1 MKLKLIKETVG
12 SYLDINFND
21 KKIIKSRRREYVEA
35 RMLYFYISKDLT
47 KCSLSKLGATLKP
60 NKDHA
65 TVLNNINKSKDLIK
79 YNKEFKRKYD
89 DLRYVV
95 DHTLNKS
102 IHINLNYE
110 QLQLYVLNLKKEIDV
125 FLEEKRKWELDREL
139 LKEKLKEHKR
149 YLIEHGHNA
158 NACKIFQIL
167 S

>member
-1 MKLKLIKETVG
+1 MLKHVCYIFTLV
-12 SYLDINFND
+12 
-21 KKIIKSRRREYVEA
+21 KI
-35 RMLYFYISKDLT
+35 LT